1 MGYFWEGQ
9 DKWNLNKQNR
19 IIRTYEEPVL
29 PLLCRIIFWSMI
41 LLTASMIAVDVS
53 FFIRFDMQE
62 SVLHLL
68 SNVAV
73 TGFFAWLFF
82 SAVLIP
88 CSLAAVRQVRGRFM
102 RRTAGDG
109 VKMPGGSGNGSG
121 KPAASKAQAHME
133 AVYFRYVKIAV
144 GGLGAWGIFFGAI
157 CLIR

>member
-62 SVLHLL
+62 GALHLL
-68 SNVAV
+68 TNVAV

-109 VKMPGGSGNGSG
+109 VKMPGGSG